1 MGHRITAVILK
12 GDYNVK
18 EAEQYDLF
26 GIKLKDE
33 LALFHIDVYYTEFWQ
48 EKLNVVGFLDIN
60 IVANVLQPNEK
71 VILKLLQLISSNES
85 PEFALIGTDYFG
97 GNGAQAATVFRGEH
111 NVDTSIKTI
120 NEALRILGVD
130 KKNAVDEF
138 ESVELHHMRRQ
149 PEYLSKYS
157 E

>member
-12 GDYNVK
+12 GAYNVK

-26 GIKLKDE
+26 GVKLKDE

-48 EKLNVVGFLDIN
+48 EKLNVLGFLDIN

-97 GNGAQAATVFRGEH
+97 GNGTQAATVFHGEH
-111 NVDTSIKTI
+111 NRDTSIKTI

-138 ESVELHHMRRQ
+138 ESVGLHHIRRQ
-149 PEYLSKYS
+149 PEYLIKYS

>member
-1 MGHRITAVILK
+1 M
-12 GDYNVK
+12 
-18 EAEQYDLF
+18 
-26 GIKLKDE
+26 
-33 LALFHIDVYYTEFWQ
+33 
-48 EKLNVVGFLDIN
+48 VGFLDIN

-97 GNGAQAATVFRGEH
+97 GNGAQAATVFHGEH
-111 NVDTSIKTI
+111 NMDTSIKTI

-130 KKNAVDEF
+130 KKNAFDEF
-138 ESVELHHMRRQ
+138 ESVGLHHMNRQ